1 MQFPITLLGDF
12 NAEVRN
18 ESYLYPMWRAQPSQK
33 TNDNEVVNFALARD
47 LAVTG
52 TWYQY

>member
-1 MQFPITLLGDF
+1 MRKLETSPIYIQCGGHSLH
-12 NAEVRN
+12 
-18 ESYLYPMWRAQPSQK
+18 SK